1 MARRPIMNTDYH
13 RHIADRTLASGSVAN
28 AADAFDGLAADY
40 DETFSRSTIGRLLRA
55 RVWRR
60 MDSAFAPGSRVLDL
74 GCGTGE
80 DALHLAHRG
89 VLVTAIDAAGAMV
102 AETRRKV
109 AAEELE
115 KWIDVVHMPIESIIG
130 EDCGTLGTF
139 DGALSNFGALNCV
152 EDLGAVSKGLS
163 QRIRIGGRVLLCV
176 MGRWVPWE
184 WAWFVARGRPGRA
197 FRRLRIGGAEW
208 RGTTIRYPSIGAL
221 SHLFSPWFRKR
232 RVSALGTL
240 MPPSYVESWAASHP
254 LFVSRLARWEA
265 RLEALPPLPQLA
277 DHYLL
282 DLERR

>member
-1 MARRPIMNTDYH
+1 MKGAT
-13 RHIADRTLASGSVAN
+13 
-28 AADAFDGLAADY
+28 AAEVFDGLAADY
-40 DETFSRSTIGRLLRA
+40 DETFSHSTIGRLLRA

-89 VLVTAIDAAGAMV
+89 VVVTAIDAAGAMV

-109 AAEELE
+109 AAAGLE
-115 KWIDVVHMPIESIIG
+115 KRIDVVHMPIESIIG
-130 EDCGTLGTF
+130 EDGATLGSF
-139 DGALSNFGALNCV
+139 DGALSNFGSLNCV

-176 MGRWVPWE
+176 MGRLVPWE

-208 RGTTIRYPSIGAL
+208 RGARIRYPSIGAL
-221 SHLFSPWFRKR
+221 SHRFSPWFRKR
-232 RVSALGTL
+232 RVSALGAL
-240 MPPSYVESWAASHP
+240 VPPTYVESWAAKHP
-254 LFVSRLARWEA
+254 RWVRRLDRWEG

-282 DLERR
+282 DLERT